1 MNSKPSR
8 STFRDRMDEMI
19 RTLRRDIESGV
30 YVPGSF
36 LPSEDRLAEQFDVSY
51 KSVAKGLDQLA
62 AEGLLVKI
70 RRVGSKV
77 VKKETVHFGF
87 HDTMYRDVDLA
98 ALLAL
103 FHREHPHI
111 EIRPISI
118 SQNYSSDTIDD
129 LMTSGRFDVMMTNH
143 IYYQHAREHRRLD
156 VLEPMRLADDTYPFL
171 RDELL
176 VDGISYARPLVFSPV
191 ILAYNRKH
199 FHAAG
204 LPEPDSGWTWERLL
218 EAAAQ
223 LSQPSGRYGF
233 AASFLSGNNRW
244 PAIWMQRASAP
255 LRSSAGQRRPEA
267 EELAASLTYCRDLMK
282 ADGVV
287 PGFLEVSAMQSLF
300 AEGKLSML
308 MTTYF
313 LLNGFNDKAVP
324 YDIAP
329 LPYISEPR
337 TMLLWIGLSIHRK
350 TTVPDSAREFVE
362 FMTSPEAQAIIR
374 RNTLSIP
381 ASAAAAGA
389 SEPVVHKPDRYN
401 LYREIIPSYRSHWQ
415 YGLRYE
421 TVEAVRE
428 LLLLLY
434 SGVIGEDELRVRL
447 AELLDKQ
454 DAERTVSGN

>member
-1 MNSKPSR
+1 MN
-8 STFRDRMDEMI
+8 EMVA
-19 RTLRRDIESGV
+19 TLRRDIETGI
-30 YVPGSF
+30 YAPGSF
-36 LPSEDRLAEQFDVSY
+36 LPSEERLAEQFDVSY

-62 AEGLLVKI
+62 AEGLLIKI

-103 FHREHPHI
+103 FHKEHPHI

-118 SQNYSSDTIDD
+118 SNNYSFDTIDD
-129 LMTSGRFDVMMTNH
+129 LMISGRFDVMMINQ
-143 IYYQHAREHRRLD
+143 IYYQHAREHNRLN
-156 VLEPMRLADDTYPFL
+156 VLEPMRLSDDTYPFL
-171 RDELL
+171 REELL
-176 VDGISYARPLVFSPV
+176 VDGIGYAQPLVFSPI
-191 ILAYNRKH
+191 ILAYNPEH
-199 FHAAG
+199 FREAG

-218 EAAAQ
+218 EAAAE
-223 LSQPSGRYGF
+223 LSNPNGRYGF
-233 AASFLSGNNRW
+233 AASFLAGNNRW
-244 PAIWMQRASAP
+244 PTIWMQC
-255 LRSSAGQRRPEA
+255 SSDPVHSPGWHPEA
-267 EELAASLTYCRDLMK
+267 EELTAALTYCCHLMK

-287 PGFLEVSAMQSLF
+287 PSFLDVSAMQTLF

-313 LLNGFNDKAVP
+313 LLNGLGDKVS

-329 LPYISEPR
+329 LPHISKPR

-350 TTVPDSAREFVE
+350 TAVPEAARTFVE
-362 FMTSPEAQAIIR
+362 FMTSREAQAIVR

-381 ASAAAAGA
+381 GSAVADGA
-389 SEPVVHKPDRYN
+389 SEPKVHKPARYN
-401 LYREIIPSYRSHWQ
+401 LYREIIPSYRSQRQ

-421 TVEAVRE
+421 TIEAMRE
-428 LLLLLY
+428 LLQLLY
-434 SGVIGEDELRVRL
+434 SGLIGEEELRVRV

-454 DAERTVSGN
+454 DAVRAAYGN